1 MTELLENTLIF
12 LNNQDYLDIF
22 IYIFIFY
29 LIIFGWRKGSSLII
43 FYIIS
48 FLISIFLSFKYSFSI
63 GVYISGWLNSNQQ
76 ISQIFA
82 GIVIFVAAITSASL
96 IQNIIISKKDDT
108 EFGSKLLGSFLSL
121 FLSNL
126 ILTLVISL
134 VSLFTLPN
142 LIEQQLE
149 DSNLISFYI
158 ESDGIPQQS
167 LEIITGTDLLK
178 VTNRIK
184 KLTGNSSVVVDE
196 YGCLEIPQEALSK
209 LASKDKEA
217 LEMLELINLERI
229 SENIDPVQFNQEY
242 SNVAKNYGLKM
253 YSEGFWCHQDPNN
266 GYYATDRLRE
276 VGFKGKNISEVSE
289 NLAIA
294 STIYSGHEELMK
306 SESHRKTILDNEF
319 NRVGIGIVSGP
330 TGLIIVQIFSR

>member
-196 YGCLEIPQEALSK
+196 YGCLEIPREVLSK

>member
-1 MTELLENTLIF
+1 MTELLENMLIF

-29 LIIFGWRKGSSLII
+29 LVIFGWKKGSSLII
-43 FYIIS
+43 FYIVS
-48 FLISIFLSFKYSFSI
+48 FLVSIFLSFKFSFLI

-82 GIVIFVAAITSASL
+82 GIIIFTAAITASSL
-96 IQNIIISKKDDT
+96 IQNIIVSKKTIT
-108 EFGSKLLGSFLSL
+108 EFGSKLLGSLLSL

-126 ILTLVISL
+126 ILTLIISL
-134 VSLFTLPN
+134 VSLFTLPK
-142 LIEQQLE
+142 LIEQKIE
-149 DSNLISFYI
+149 ESSVISFYI
-158 ESDGIPQQS
+158 EPDGIPQQS

-184 KLTGNSSVVVDE
+184 KLTGNSSVVVGE
-196 YGCLEIPQEALSK
+196 YGCLEIPEEPISKLRSKDEEALQ
-209 LASKDKEA
+209 
-217 LEMLELINLERI
+217 MLDLINLERI
-229 SENIDPVQFNQEY
+229 NENIDPVQFNQQY
-242 SNVAKNYGLKM
+242 SDVAKNYGLKM
-253 YSEGFWCHQDPNN
+253 YTEGFWCHQDPNS

-289 NLAIA
+289 NLAIS
-294 STIYSGHEELMK
+294 STIYSGHEELMN
-306 SESHRKTILDNEF
+306 SESHRNTILDNEF

>member
-12 LNNQDYLDIF
+12 LNNQEYLDIF

-29 LIIFGWRKGSSLII
+29 MIILGWRKGSSLII

-63 GVYISGWLNSNQQ
+63 GVYVSGWLNSNQQ

-82 GIVIFVAAITSASL
+82 GLIIFIAVITSSSL
-96 IQNIIISKKDDT
+96 IQNLIISKKTDT
-108 EFGSKLLGSFLSL
+108 DFGSKLLGSFLSL

-126 ILTLVISL
+126 ILTLIISL
-134 VSLFTLPN
+134 VTLFTFPDQ
-142 LIEQQLE
+142 IKEKVEQ
-149 DSNLISFYI
+149 SSLISFYT

-196 YGCLEIPQEALSK
+196 YGCLEIPQEPLSK
-209 LASKDKEA
+209 LISKDEEA
-217 LEMLELINLERI
+217 LAMLELINVERI
-229 SENIDPVQFNQEY
+229 NENIDPVQFNQEY
-242 SNVAKNYGLKM
+242 SNVAKNYGFKM
-253 YSEGFWCHQDPNN
+253 YTEGFWCHQDPNN

-276 VGFKGKNISEVSE
+276 VGFKGKNITEVSE
-289 NLAIA
+289 NLAIS
-294 STIYSGHEELMK
+294 STIYSGHEELMN

-319 NRVGIGIVSGP
+319 NRVGIGIISGP

>member
-1 MTELLENTLIF
+1 MTELLENMLIF

-29 LIIFGWRKGSSLII
+29 LIVFGWIKGSSLII

-82 GIVIFVAAITSASL
+82 GIVIFTAAVTSVSL

>member
-82 GIVIFVAAITSASL
+82 GIVIFTAAVTSVSL

>member
-12 LNNQDYLDIF
+12 LNNQEYLDIF
-22 IYIFIFY
+22 VYIFIFY
-29 LIIFGWRKGSSLII
+29 MIILGWRKGSSLII

-63 GVYISGWLNSNQQ
+63 GVYVSGWLNSNQQ

-82 GIVIFVAAITSASL
+82 GLIIFIAVITSSSL
-96 IQNIIISKKDDT
+96 IQNLIISKKTDT
-108 EFGSKLLGSFLSL
+108 DFGSKLLGSFLSL

-126 ILTLVISL
+126 ILTLIISL
-134 VSLFTLPN
+134 VTLFTFPDQ
-142 LIEQQLE
+142 IKEKVEQ
-149 DSNLISFYI
+149 SSLISFYT

-196 YGCLEIPQEALSK
+196 YGCLEIPQESLSK
-209 LASKDKEA
+209 LISKDEEA
-217 LEMLELINLERI
+217 LTMLELINLERI
-229 SENIDPVQFNQEY
+229 NENIDPVQFNQEY

-253 YSEGFWCHQDPNN
+253 YTEGF
-266 GYYATDRLRE
+266 
-276 VGFKGKNISEVSE
+276 
-289 NLAIA
+289 
-294 STIYSGHEELMK
+294 
-306 SESHRKTILDNEF
+306 
-319 NRVGIGIVSGP
+319 
-330 TGLIIVQIFSR
+330 

>member
-134 VSLFTLPN
+134 VSLFTLPD
-142 LIEQQLE
+142 LIEQELE
-149 DSNLISFYI
+149 DSNLILFYI

-196 YGCLEIPQEALSK
+196 YGCLEIPREVLSK

-306 SESHRKTILDNEF
+306 SESHRNTILDNEF